1 MANLTLTDLKKH
13 AEKDGGA
20 RLNAFLDKFLT
31 SKLNPTAKFLMMD
44 GKKFLPTLIYT
55 TETSRKKEWFYHK
68 NVLRTKADKTKFKKD
83 VLSGKI
89 TSIWLANDNDLIPL
103 SQLQKTK
110 EFGGAEGAGGP
121 ESLAIRAETLITEG
135 TQTKIPYGGRDAEVA
150 CFNDAASIK
159 KSILVGMKK
168 NRNVSKN
175 IIKSF
180 TEWGEDGNWNEIK
193 WIGNIPNNEMNQLGK
208 YVGEVITGIM
218 GFTHRRSLS
227 WRGFDPLVGG
237 IKQFCVPTDP
247 AFTGV
252 DVFFVMNDES
262 IISISNKYGK
272 GAAAS
277 FFANLLPYVM
287 ISRSVVPEGALLDIV
302 NIAKIKSSAE
312 QMKGRGAPS
321 KQILYEYGFKHILG
335 SATENLNNKTKI
347 NDIRD
352 PYSVYTSI
360 KKNKSTDD
368 VDTVVNAVIQYLGK
382 HKNLESAEIIK
393 RELPNSLTSF
403 FARVTAERLNQ
414 PQPIKFMIK
423 ILKGKNYWQAN
434 LNQKDW
440 KKGKISYSI
449 FSSKSVELEIIGSK
463 GVIKDI
469 EMGEGMLNF
478 HMTPKPGDPIIT
490 IDDPTL

>member
-31 SKLNPTAKFLMMD
+31 SKLNPTAKFLMVD
-44 GKKFLPTLIYT
+44 GKKFLPTRIET
-55 TETSRKKEWFYHK
+55 TQSNQSYYYLKTDLRSKQRKTTFKRS
-68 NVLRTKADKTKFKKD
+68 VLN
-83 VLSGKI
+83 GKI
-89 TSIWLANDNDLIPL
+89 TSIWLANDNDLISL

-110 EFGGAEGAGGP
+110 EFGGSVGSSGGT

-135 TQTKIPYGGRDAEVA
+135 NKTKIPYSGKDAVVV
-150 CFNDAASIK
+150 CFSSADSIK
-159 KSILVGMKK
+159 NSILVGMKN

-180 TEWGEDGNWNEIK
+180 SNWGQDGNWSNIE
-193 WIGNIPNNEMNQLGK
+193 WMGNIPPNEKNQLGK

-218 GFTHRRSLS
+218 GFSNRASLH
-227 WRGFDPLVGG
+227 WKGFDPLAGA
-237 IKQFCVPTDP
+237 IKHFCVPTDP

-252 DVFFVMNDES
+252 DVFFLMNDDT

-277 FFANLLPYVM
+277 FFANLLPYIM
-287 ISRSVVPEGALLDIV
+287 NSSKVPAGPLKDIV
-302 NIAKIKSSAE
+302 NIANIKSSSE

-321 KQILYEYGFKHILG
+321 KQILYEYGFNHILG
-335 SATENLNNKTKI
+335 SATENLDNRTDVNA
-347 NDIRD
+347 IRD

-360 KKNKSTDD
+360 KKNESTND
-368 VDTVVNAVIQYLGK
+368 VDTVVDAAIQYLGI
-382 HKNLESAEIIK
+382 HKDLKSAETIK
-393 RELPNSLTSF
+393 QELPNSLTSF

-414 PQPIKFMIK
+414 STPINFMLK

-434 LNQKDW
+434 LDQRKWMN
-440 KKGKISYSI
+440 GEISYSI
-449 FSSKSVELEIIGSK
+449 FSSSNIELEIIGSK
-463 GVIKDI
+463 GAIKDI
-469 EMGEGMLNF
+469 EMKEGMLNYF
-478 HMTPKPGDPIIT
+478 MNAKPGDPIIT
-490 IDDPTL
+490 TEDPTL